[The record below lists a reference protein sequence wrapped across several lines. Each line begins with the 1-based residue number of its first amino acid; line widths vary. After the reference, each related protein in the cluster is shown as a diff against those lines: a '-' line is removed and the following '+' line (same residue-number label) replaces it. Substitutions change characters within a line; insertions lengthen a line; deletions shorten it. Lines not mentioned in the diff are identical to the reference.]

1 MKFVLEDMMQERL
14 INIEEVADLMSTSK
28 SKAIE
33 TLIKYGLHGIDMGR
47 GRGGGLRWLLS
58 SVVAVMQTMAAEAKA
73 GRKENPRKPKAPR
86 LNLLSMSV
94 DEIYAL
100 TTGQKVQ

>member
-1 MKFVLEDMMQERL
+1 MQERL

-28 SKAIE
+28 SKAKDA
-33 TLIKYGLHGIDMGR
+33 LIRYGLHGIDLGR

-58 SVVAVMQTMAAEAKA
+58 SVVAVMQTMAAEVKV
-73 GRKENPRKPKAPR
+73 GRRENTKKPKAPR

-94 DEIYAL
+94 DEIYEL
-100 TTGQKVQ
+100 TSRKNVQ